1 MSERMYRAQIL
12 LRPEQHRKLLQ
23 LSEEEGRSISEIT
36 RSLLDEAL
44 RSRQTT
50 VWRARSRAIER
61 LRSLRVD
68 VARGGRSM
76 DKDLVAESRRERE
89 DEQPWR

>member
-12 LRPEQHRKLLQ
+12 LRPEQHRRLLQ

-50 VWRARSRAIER
+50 VWLARSQAIDQLRLLRAD
-61 LRSLRVD
+61 LT
-68 VARGGRSM
+68 RGGLSIE
-76 DKDLVAESRRERE
+76 KDLVAESRGERE
-89 DEQPWR
+89 NEQPWR